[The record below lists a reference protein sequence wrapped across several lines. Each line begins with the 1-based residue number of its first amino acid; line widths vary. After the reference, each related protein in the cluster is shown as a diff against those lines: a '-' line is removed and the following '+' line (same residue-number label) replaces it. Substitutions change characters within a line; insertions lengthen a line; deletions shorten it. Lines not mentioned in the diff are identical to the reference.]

1 MRFRTIEF
9 LISLAAVKPD
19 LSPTGR
25 ALRALE
31 LLQAQPGIT
40 AAHLAAQLG
49 VTERAARRYVAILRE
64 ADIPVESTRGPYGGY
79 RVGRGIRLPP
89 LVFTAAEALGLVMAV
104 LDGSHAAA
112 DADDPVGAALGKIIR
127 ALPENVSRPAATM
140 RQHACAAPDR
150 AAVRP
155 GAGTTSALVAA
166 VADQRRVR
174 IGYRSES
181 GRQWQEDVDPWAV
194 VVRHGRW
201 YLLCHSHRARAVR
214 AYRIDRIQS
223 AAANGGQFP
232 PPGDLD
238 YADLLEQHLGAGWE
252 FETKVVFDAPYD
264 EAARYVRPPMGRL
277 DRIGDGKRCVLTG
290 TTSNPAMYA
299 GEWLAAIPIP
309 FHVEGGPEL
318 RAAVTAVTQRLMA
331 ALGAPP
337 GNEPSPPMNHA
348 PVGLPAGP
356 FTAHDVVDVPGA
368 AREDAF
374 DLRDR

>member
-1 MRFRTIEF
+1 
-9 LISLAAVKPD
+9 VKAN

-40 AAHLAAQLG
+40 AAQLAAQLD
-49 VTERAARRYVAILRE
+49 VTERAARRYIAILRE
-64 ADIPVESTRGPYGGY
+64 AGIPIESARGPYGGY
-79 RVGRGIRLPP
+79 RLGRGIRLPP

-112 DADDPVGAALGKIIR
+112 DAGDPVGAALGKIIR
-127 ALPENVSRPAATM
+127 ALPENVGRRAATM
-140 RQHACAAPDR
+140 RRHASAAPDR
-150 AAVRP
+150 GAARP
-155 GAGTTSALVAA
+155 GTETTSALVAA
-166 VADQRRVR
+166 AAAQRQVS

-181 GRQWQEDVDPWAV
+181 GRQWAEDVDPWAV

-223 AAANGGQFP
+223 VAAGGKRFRA
-232 PPGDLD
+232 PGDLD
-238 YADLLEQHLGAGWE
+238 YVDLLEQHLGAGWE
-252 FETKVVFDAPYD
+252 FAAKVVFDVPCR
-264 EAARYVRPPMGRL
+264 EAARHVRPPMGRL
-277 DRIGDGKRCVLTG
+277 ESTGDGKRCVLTG

-318 RAAVTAVTQRLMA
+318 RAAVA
-331 ALGAPP
+331 AL
-337 GNEPSPPMNHA
+337 
-348 PVGLPAGP
+348 
-356 FTAHDVVDVPGA
+356 A
-368 AREDAF
+368 ARLTVSLGARVVWAASQTETAG
-374 DLRDR
+374 

>member
-1 MRFRTIEF
+1 MK
-9 LISLAAVKPD
+9 AD

-40 AAHLAAQLG
+40 AGQLAVQLD

-64 ADIPVESTRGPYGGY
+64 AGIPVESTRGPYGGY

-89 LVFTAAEALGLVMAV
+89 LVFSAAEALGLVMAV

-140 RQHACAAPDR
+140 RRHASAVPDR
-150 AAVRP
+150 GAVRP
-155 GAGTTSALVAA
+155 GTETTTALVAA
-166 VADQRRVR
+166 IADQRRVS
-174 IGYRSES
+174 IKYGSQS
-181 GRQWQEDVDPWAV
+181 GRQWEEDVDPWAV

-223 AAANGGQFP
+223 VAGGSEQFRAP
-232 PPGDLD
+232 EDLD
-238 YADLLEQHLGAGWE
+238 YVDLLEQHLGAGWE
-252 FETKVVFDAPYD
+252 FEVKVVFDAPCD
-264 EAARYVRPPMGRL
+264 EVARYVRPPMGRL
-277 DRIGDGKRCVLTG
+277 SPVGDSARCVLTG
-290 TTSNPAMYA
+290 STSNPAMYA

-309 FHVEGGPEL
+309 FYVEGGPEL
-318 RAAVTAVTQRLMA
+318 RAAVAAVTARLTA
-331 ALGAPP
+331 AL
-337 GNEPSPPMNHA
+337 SC
-348 PVGLPAGP
+348 
-356 FTAHDVVDVPGA
+356 
-368 AREDAF
+368 
-374 DLRDR
+374 